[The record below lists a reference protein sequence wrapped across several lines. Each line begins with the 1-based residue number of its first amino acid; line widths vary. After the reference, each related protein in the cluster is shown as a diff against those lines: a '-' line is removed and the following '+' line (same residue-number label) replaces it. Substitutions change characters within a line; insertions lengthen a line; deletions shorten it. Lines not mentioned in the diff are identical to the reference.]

1 MTFRYAIS
9 LCGCLGL
16 AACDGTAW
24 NTTVADTHVTRLHML
39 SSVDIGATTET
50 EFVTRWG
57 QPTQKI
63 REGAR
68 TEFIYR
74 NMGVIGP
81 EYPMQ
86 TGDSQNF
93 VIVTF
98 EHGVA
103 IAARSNEDELC
114 RATFAPRP
122 PGPYF
127 NNPSIIHPVGEC
139 SGPVRGETVPSDAF
153 NAGGGS
159 GDGAAG
165 GKGDAGG
172 KL

>member
-1 MTFRYAIS
+1 M
-9 LCGCLGL
+9 G
-16 AACDGTAW
+16 CDGTAF
-24 NTTVADTHVTRLHML
+24 NTTVADTHVTRLQML
-39 SSVDIGATTET
+39 NSVDIGETTET

-74 NMGVIGP
+74 NMGLFGP
-81 EYPMQ
+81 DYPMQ
-86 TGDSQNF
+86 IGDSRNF

-98 EHGVA
+98 EYGVA
-103 IAARSNEDELC
+103 IAARSTEDENC
-114 RATFAPRP
+114 RATFPPRP

-127 NNPSIIHPVGEC
+127 NNPMVIQPVGDC
-139 SGPVRGETVPSDAF
+139 AGAVRAGRVPSDAF
-153 NAGGGS
+153 GAGGGS
-159 GDGAAG
+159 GDGANTS
-165 GKGDAGG
+165 DSTGG